1 MQNPD
6 ISQAHALPHPTPTNP
21 RTLKCAHSG
30 ATPSPLRPRPG
41 ACWLGRTRGRPTWP
55 SPRSPLTRSPTLLEA
70 SVQLSLPWC
79 FWFHLLPR
87 ALNKAFLPK
96 SFFESILSLI
106 IFVFLSIRYHKIGIS
121 SFLPCEIKMKLSN
134 RPRSGNSSSS
144 KCGRWCRNMRIT
156 REPVGISGSEII
168 SWFLTAVSEKDLATH
183 SSALVWRILWAEEP
197 GGLLSMGLYR
207 VGHDWSNLACMHALE
222 KELATHSSV
231 LAWRI
236 PWTEEPGGLPSM
248 GSHRVRHDWSNLA
261 AAATAVW
268 WTFET
273 NNSLL
278 NWRKQRKTTSF
289 QGRKP
294 IWACLLCFKS
304 LFWSV
309 RIPGKRESS

>member
-1 MQNPD
+1 MSADPWSTSPLLLALRQAVHCLPRCKTQIYLRHSPCPTPRPPTHAHLSARTQAPRPLPAD
-6 ISQAHALPHPTPTNP
+6 QDQEPADWGGRGDGPRDLAHALLSLGFRP
-21 RTLKCAHSG
+21 SG
-30 ATPSPLRPRPG
+30 KPL
-41 ACWLGRTRGRPTWP
+41 
-55 SPRSPLTRSPTLLEA
+55 

-197 GGLLSMGLYR
+197 GGLLSMGLYT
-207 VGHDWSNLACMHALE
+207 VGHDWSNLACMHACIGEGNGNPLQYSCLE
-222 KELATHSSV
+222 NPMDRGAWWATVYWVTKSQHNWATKEQQQKC
-231 LAWRI
+231 
-236 PWTEEPGGLPSM
+236 M
-248 GSHRVRHDWSNLA
+248 
-261 AAATAVW
+261 
-268 WTFET
+268 
-273 NNSLL
+273 
-278 NWRKQRKTTSF
+278 
-289 QGRKP
+289 
-294 IWACLLCFKS
+294 
-304 LFWSV
+304 
-309 RIPGKRESS
+309 